1 MIHTRRKHTKYISS
15 ILITSLLLT
24 SCTSSKL
31 LRSEYSSDNEQTRLY
46 ITKHLNEGDRVKIIT
61 TDGRTLDFKV
71 REINSEAIIGEEQQ
85 VLFSEI
91 ARMEKRQ
98 FDAGKSFILVSTI
111 AGGTIVLFY
120 ILCFVLFLNMFS

>member
-31 LRSEYSSDNEQTRLY
+31 LRSEYSSDNEQTRLF